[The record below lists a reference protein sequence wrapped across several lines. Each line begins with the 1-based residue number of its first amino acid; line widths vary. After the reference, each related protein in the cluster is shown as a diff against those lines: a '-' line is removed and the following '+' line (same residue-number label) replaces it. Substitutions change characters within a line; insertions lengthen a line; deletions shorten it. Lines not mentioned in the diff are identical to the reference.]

1 MTVPALCL
9 RPAAYIRKRIQQTSC
24 TVPVTRF
31 DLLRSLARDW
41 FIPMLFVLPVPSIT
55 AKQQENSAHDRP
67 EHFRKHSQYNP
78 SY

>member
-31 DLLRSLARDW
+31 DLLRSLAPDW
-41 FIPMLFVLPVPSIT
+41 FIPM
-55 AKQQENSAHDRP
+55 
-67 EHFRKHSQYNP
+67 
-78 SY
+78 